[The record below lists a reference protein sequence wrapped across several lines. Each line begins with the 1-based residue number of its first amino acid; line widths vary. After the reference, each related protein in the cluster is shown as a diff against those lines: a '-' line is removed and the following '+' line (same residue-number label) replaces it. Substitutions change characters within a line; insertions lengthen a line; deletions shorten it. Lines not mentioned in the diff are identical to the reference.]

1 MNDLN
6 NSQLNVI
13 YNNSKIPDI
22 QKSLI
27 KECIATSKD
36 ILYYLYL

>member
-13 YNNSKIPDI
+13 YNNSKIPDT

-27 KECIATSKD
+27 KECILKMINKKQTMG
-36 ILYYLYL
+36 